1 MKQTENLQLPILQN
15 GDKYTKET
23 QNEAFKKIDLHLGG
37 LAKRVNDIILS
48 DGNSNIEIVDA
59 RRDNI
64 TGVVYDTIGERINAI
79 SSNIDNNSND
89 INELSNRINSISV
102 NVETIGVKQGQ
113 TVDVSKKNT
122 AIIQHILDNND
133 DVVLL
138 FPSGVYRLNKLN
150 FGENKNVTFI
160 GKSSSFATSV
170 NKSVSTP
177 KILDTYTRIVVDLD
191 ENDNFIEHT
200 NCTII
205 LDKVSF
211 INGNINSSNT
221 PDLLNKNLFVKT
233 GQNSTKG
240 KVFCTDCSFIGWKQ
254 VGGDLDVFSK
264 DSDLLHCCFMANR
277 CRFTE
282 NTIALAQILDSRII
296 DCTFNKNNYAIVNKT
311 NSGISTIMGCRFEW
325 NRENAIYLNNSKE
338 MTIVDNEFDRQ
349 GKSAIYVENT
359 KTSNISNNVFRRNG
373 ANTDIV
379 TSTDSVNNNHI
390 CIINS
395 SEIICIGNTTVK
407 KSVLDIG
414 GGAERPTFATYIC
427 NNSYVNV
434 VNNNFRGC
442 TKSNKTEG
450 NVIADNTDSTISNNL
465 Y

>member
-1 MKQTENLQLPILQN
+1 MKQTENLQLPILQS

-37 LAKRVNDIILS
+37 LAKRVNDIVAS
-48 DGNSNIEIVDA
+48 GGENNIEIVDA
-59 RRDNI
+59 RRDNV
-64 TGVVYDTIGERINAI
+64 TGILHETIGGRINAI
-79 SSNIDNNSND
+79 SLNINDNL
-89 INELSNRINSISV
+89 NEIIELNNRINSISV
-102 NVETIGVKQGQ
+102 NVEAIGVRQGQ
-113 TVDVSKKNT
+113 TIEVSRENT
-122 AIIQHILDNND
+122 AIIQNILDNND
-133 DVVLL
+133 DVSLL
-138 FPSGVYRLNKLN
+138 FPSGVYRLDKLD
-150 FGENKNVTFI
+150 FGTNKNVTFI

-191 ENDNFIEHT
+191 ENENFIEHT

-205 LDKVSF
+205 LDKISF
-211 INGNINSSNT
+211 INGTINSSNT

-233 GQNSTKG
+233 GENATKG
-240 KVFCTDCSFIGWKQ
+240 KIFCTDCSFIGWKQ

-282 NTIALAQILDSRII
+282 NTIALAQLLDSRII
-296 DCTFNKNNYAIVNKT
+296 DCTFNKNDYAIVNKA
-311 NSGISTIMGCRFEW
+311 NSGISTVMGCRLEW
-325 NRENAIYLNNSKE
+325 NRENAIYLNNCKE

-349 GKSAIYVENT
+349 GKSAVYVDNT
-359 KTSNISNNVFRRNG
+359 RTSNISNNVFRRNG
-373 ANTDIV
+373 ANTNVV
-379 TSTDSVNNNHI
+379 TSTDSINNNHI

-395 SEIICIGNTTVK
+395 TEIICIGNTTVK
-407 KSVLDIG
+407 KSILDTS

-427 NNSYVNV
+427 NNSYINV

-442 TKSNKTEG
+442 TKSNKDDA
-450 NVIADNTDSTISNNL
+450 NVILNNTNSTIGNNL